1 MDLPATVS
9 TTSNIV
15 TLATPVPHTTRG
27 AYVFNDFLPPVSK
40 FMIGFDLEK
49 FSNQS
54 ATTRSGKFLGNG
66 TITLQMTNCFACNSK
81 SVNSNSTPDSYNVL
95 CIVQHDV
102 RFNIGRG
109 GQVLAFY

>member
-1 MDLPATVS
+1 VIPTG
-9 TTSNIV
+9 
-15 TLATPVPHTTRG
+15 RG
-27 AYVFNDFLPPVSK
+27 AYVYNDFIPPVSK

-66 TITLQMTNCFACNSK
+66 TITLQMTNCFACNTK
-81 SVNSNSTPDSYNVL
+81 SVSTNSTPDSYNVI